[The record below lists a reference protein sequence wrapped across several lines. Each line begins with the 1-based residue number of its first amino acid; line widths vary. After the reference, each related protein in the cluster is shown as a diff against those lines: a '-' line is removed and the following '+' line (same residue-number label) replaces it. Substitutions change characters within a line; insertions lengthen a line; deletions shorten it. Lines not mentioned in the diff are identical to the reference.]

1 MKQANKNTQLIQSI
15 KTIKMSLLDEGFI
28 IDGIFGSYAR
38 CDNTKDSDVDI
49 LYHLDS
55 KFYDKYSG
63 FFGFKKLDE
72 IKKLISK
79 SLAKN
84 IDLAPST
91 NLSQSAK
98 KHILRD
104 IIYV

>member
-1 MKQANKNTQLIQSI
+1 MKQVNENRQLLDSIRSI
-15 KTIKMSLLDEGFI
+15 KADLLEDGFVI
-28 IDGIFGSYAR
+28 EGIFGSYAR
-38 CDNTKDSDVDI
+38 YENTKDSDVDI

-63 FFGFKKLDE
+63 FFGFKKLNE
-72 IKKLISK
+72 IKNFISK
-79 SLAKN
+79 NINKK

-91 NLSQSAK
+91 NLSQTAK
-98 KHILRD
+98 KYILKD

>member
-1 MKQANKNTQLIQSI
+1 MKQFDDNKQLINSIKSI
-15 KTIKMSLLDEGFI
+15 KTDLLDDGFI
-28 IDGIFGSYAR
+28 IEGIFGSYAR

-72 IKKLISK
+72 IKKIISK
-79 SLAKN
+79 HLNKN

-91 NLSQSAK
+91 NLSQTGK
-98 KHILRD
+98 KYILKD